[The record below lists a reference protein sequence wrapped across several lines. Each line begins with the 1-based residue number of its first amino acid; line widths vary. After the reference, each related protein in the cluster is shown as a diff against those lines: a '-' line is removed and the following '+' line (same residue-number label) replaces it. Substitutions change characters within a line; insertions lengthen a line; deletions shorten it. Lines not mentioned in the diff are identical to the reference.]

1 MRQELGLQEVGSEL
15 DRATLSKLKIGE
27 TVTSNSG
34 AKIATY
40 SYNDQNRLAGTVISE
55 NGTLAEN
62 DTFTYDIN
70 WNQLTE
76 LKIAPVN
83 GVPVTDEERRY
94 GKKTYYS
101 NISRKISSS
110 SLWHKM
116 KQHSFDCYQWSS
128 ISAYYNPKIKRFMN
142 ADVLIGNLVTQE
154 A

>member
-70 WNQLTE
+70 
-76 LKIAPVN
+76 
-83 GVPVTDEERRY
+83 
-94 GKKTYYS
+94 
-101 NISRKISSS
+101 
-110 SLWHKM
+110 
-116 KQHSFDCYQWSS
+116 
-128 ISAYYNPKIKRFMN
+128 
-142 ADVLIGNLVTQE
+142 
-154 A
+154 